1 MCMAKVIQ
9 VRDVPDDV
17 HRALKIRAAEEGR
30 TLSELVRAEL
40 VEVASRPTLAT
51 MLERLGG
58 RDPVSTGE
66 TAAEAVRSGRAER

>member
-1 MCMAKVIQ
+1 MSKVIQ

-40 VEVASRPTLAT
+40 AEVARRPTLAT
-51 MLERLGG
+51 MLERLGE
-58 RDPVSTGE
+58 REPVTLDE
-66 TAAEAVRSGRAER
+66 AAADAVRSGRAER

>member
-1 MCMAKVIQ
+1 MSKVIQ

-17 HRALKIRAAEEGR
+17 HRALKVRAAEEGR

-51 MLERLGG
+51 MLERLGD
-58 RDPVSTGE
+58 RDPVLTEE
-66 TAAEAVRSGRAER
+66 TAAEAIRSGRAER

>member
-1 MCMAKVIQ
+1 MSKVIQ

-40 VEVASRPTLAT
+40 VEAARRPTLAT
-51 MLERLGG
+51 MLERLGE
-58 RDPVSTGE
+58 REPVSPAE
-66 TAAEAVRSGRAER
+66 SAADAVRSGRSER